1 MLGNVLLMLAGSSIY
16 KCEENEEHFLSLFS
30 NELLSLMTQFV
41 IQSANLLKQSASG
54 IIVQ

>member
-41 IQSANLLKQSASG
+41 VQSANLLKQSASG